1 MQYGRGYGQGTER
14 YIIMMADGLRERGHD
29 VAVLGGDP
37 EHRGPE
43 LPLGQPLDGEPE
55 VLYYPTHGWTSVHGV
70 PPADLKPIIERE
82 SPDIIHVVNPG
93 HIGIGLMLA
102 GGLLLSLGQAP
113 LWTALVL
120 LFSVLAS
127 VAAVGANGDRTRA
140 VLYFGWVVVAGWG
153 LIELRAGG
161 MAPVFWLIGVVVAT
175 DIAGYFFGRML
186 GGPKFWPKVSP
197 KKTWSGTVAGW
208 VAAAIVGWLFVPAL
222 GAGIIWL
229 SVIVSFASQMGDAA
243 ESALKR
249 AKGVKDVSALIPG
262 HGGVFDRFDAIM
274 GAAFVVTL
282 ARLASLGG

>member
-1 MQYGRGYGQGTER
+1 
-14 YIIMMADGLRERGHD
+14 MADKPKTSGKWGDLLPRVLSGVVLAIVGLSEIW
-29 VAVLGGDP
+29 LGGMAFALFAALATGLIGW
-37 EHRGPE
+37 EIAR
-43 LPLGQPLDGEPE
+43 LVAPLR
-55 VLYYPTHGWTSVHGV
+55 
-70 PPADLKPIIERE
+70 PAAW
-82 SPDIIHVVNPG
+82 V
-93 HIGIGLMLA
+93 GIGLMLA

-175 DIAGYFFGRML
+175 DIAGYFVGRML